1 MTQMEKLIMLLV
13 KSHIP
18 FQVWNQPLFEV
29 PKVSIP
35 CQKDEVFSVVCNPM
49 SYGHE
54 KGLLEILQRDGI
66 EDVVGWLTAEDVMN
80 IIYDWDFTEVD

>member
-1 MTQMEKLIMLLV
+1 MTQMEKLVTLLV
-13 KSHIP
+13 KTHTP

-35 CQKDEVFSVVCNPM
+35 CLKDEVFSVVCNPM

-54 KGLLEILQRDGI
+54 KGLLEICERDGMD
-66 EDVVGWLTAEDVMN
+66 DVVGWLTAEDVMDT
-80 IIYDWDFTEVD
+80 ISEWDFTEVD